1 MKMNK
6 SKTAD
11 RFVLSSFVDSNVTGY
26 ASTHVLKHCPYKKK
40 GENNQSSYLR

>member
-26 ASTHVLKHCPYKKK
+26 ASTHVLKHCPYKKGRK
-40 GENNQSSYLR
+40 